1 MSHGEIRKNWVKE
14 GLIASGCGMLYGKLM
29 FHSFKFIFMHF
40 IYKLGVTNVAVGH
53 VSLQTLRLELILYY
67 LYYLAI

>member
-29 FHSFKFIFMHF
+29 SILSNLFLCIIFK
-40 IYKLGVTNVAVGH
+40 N
-53 VSLQTLRLELILYY
+53 
-67 LYYLAI
+67 